1 MPKSTPNI
9 TARWPS
15 GNKAMPDKPEDDIL
29 ENAAEDAGIRAAAAA
44 PPAPSHHNV
53 KFHGLITLS
62 VMAATIMQALDT
74 TIANVALPR
83 MQGTL
88 SATQDEM
95 GWVLTSY
102 IVAAAITIPLTGWLA
117 GQFGRRRVFLI
128 SVFIF
133 TVASALCGL
142 AVSLPQIVLFRFLQ
156 GVGGAALVPLSQAV
170 LFDINPP
177 KDFGRAM
184 AIWGIGVT
192 MGPILGPALGGWLTE
207 NYSWRWL
214 FYINLP
220 IGVLAFAGLY
230 FTMPESRNA
239 QSSRFDFF
247 GFITL
252 SVFITALQLM
262 LDRGQLKDWFTST
275 EIVTEGLVAATAFY
289 LFLVHT
295 FSSPKPFLN
304 PHLFQ
309 DRNFVASNIFI
320 FVVGV
325 VLFATLALVPP
336 LLQTQMQYPVVLTGL
351 VTAPRGAGTMIA
363 MIVVGRLVTRFDPRM
378 IIAAGLALT
387 AISLWQ
393 MTQFSLLMNSWPIIT
408 SGILQ
413 GFGVGLV
420 WVPLSAVAFTTLP
433 ATLRNEG
440 TAFFNLL
447 RNVGSSIG
455 ISVVMFL
462 LTQNIQRVHASIA
475 AHLTPYS
482 IAASPAAAAHHIN
495 TATLQGLAGL
505 DGGIFNQAAMIAYI
519 DDFQLM
525 MVLTLATIPFL
536 FLIKKTRPAGGGHA
550 VLD

>member
-1 MPKSTPNI
+1 
-9 TARWPS
+9 
-15 GNKAMPDKPEDDIL
+15 MPDKPEENIL
-29 ENAAEDAGIRAAAAA
+29 EQAAEDAGVGASATA
-44 PPAPSHHNV
+44 PPPPTHQKV

-62 VMAATIMQALDT
+62 VMMATIMQALDT

-117 GQFGRRRVFLI
+117 GEFGRRRVFLI
-128 SVFIF
+128 SVFLF

-207 NYSWRWL
+207 NYSWRWV

-252 SVFITALQLM
+252 SIFITALQLM

-275 EIVTEGLVAATAFY
+275 EIITEGLVSATAFY

-295 FSSPKPFLN
+295 FSTSRPFLN

-336 LLQTQMQYPVVLTGL
+336 MLQTTMQYPVVLTGL

-363 MIVVGRLVTRFDPRM
+363 MIVVGRLVTRFDPRL

-393 MTQFSLLMNSWPIIT
+393 MTQFSLLMNTWPIII

-433 ATLRNEG
+433 ANLRNEG

-462 LTQNIQRVHASIA
+462 LTQNIQKLHASLSANI
-475 AHLTPYS
+475 TPYS
-482 IAASPAAAAHHIN
+482 IVGNQAAAAHHIN
-495 TATLQGLAGL
+495 TASLRGLAGL

>member
-1 MPKSTPNI
+1 M
-9 TARWPS
+9 A
-15 GNKAMPDKPEDDIL
+15 DKPQ
-29 ENAAEDAGIRAAAAA
+29 ENALEGAAETAGVGATAT
-44 PPAPSHHNV
+44 PLPAPAPTKV
-53 KFHGLITLS
+53 RFHGLITLS

-128 SVFIF
+128 SVFVF

-142 AVSLPQIVLFRFLQ
+142 AESLPQIVLFRFLQ

-207 NYSWRWL
+207 NYSWRWV

-220 IGVLAFAGLY
+220 IGVLTFVGLY
-230 FTMPESRNA
+230 FTLPENRNA
-239 QSSRFDFF
+239 QGSKFDFF
-247 GFITL
+247 GFTTL
-252 SVFITALQLM
+252 SIFITALQLM
-262 LDRGQLKDWFTST
+262 MDRGQLLDWFSSREIMT
-275 EIVTEGLVAATAFY
+275 EAIVAGVAFY

-295 FSSPKPFLN
+295 FSHSKPFLN

-336 LLQTQMQYPVVLTGL
+336 MLQTEMRYPVILTGL

-363 MIVVGRLVTRFDPRM
+363 MIVVGRLVSRFDPRM
-378 IIAAGLALT
+378 IIATGLALT
-387 AISLWQ
+387 AFSLWQ
-393 MTQFSLLMNSWPIIT
+393 MTQFSLQMNTWPIII
-408 SGILQ
+408 SGIIQ

-433 ATLRNEG
+433 AHLRNEG

-455 ISVVMFL
+455 ISVVFFL
-462 LTQNIQRVHASIA
+462 FTQNTQRVHASMAEHI
-475 AHLTPYS
+475 TPYNFIGNS
-482 IAASPAAAAHHIN
+482 AAAAFN
-495 TATLQGLAGL
+495 GSGMRGLAGL
-505 DGGIFNQAAMIAYI
+505 DGTIFNQAAMIAYI

-525 MVLTLATIPFL
+525 MILTLATIPFL
-536 FLIKKTRPAGGGHA
+536 FLIKKTRPAAGSHA